1 MMRHALIANVAAL
14 GLGLAGALG
23 LAQSPVFAEE
33 KVAEAAGE
41 PQVVLPAITV
51 ATVATTLMKDR
62 VLTSGI
68 VGAVER
74 VQVQPLIEGQPIE
87 TLEVDIGDWVEKGQ
101 VLARLSK
108 LSLDLQE
115 SQFTASLASAR
126 ATIAQAEAQKVEA
139 EASAAEAQRVAE
151 RAGKLRAQGSATQAA
166 EDTATAN
173 AISAT
178 ARVTVAAQSLE
189 AARAQ
194 LAFTEAQLANL
205 KLQLDRTEI
214 RSPVAGE
221 VVERNALIGGIAT
234 AAGEAMFVIIEGGA
248 LEVRADLAEAD
259 LLKVAPGQKAEL
271 LFDGSRDPVSGSV
284 RLVEP
289 TIDLTTRQGRARI
302 TLDDPK
308 ALRSGMFV
316 TGEIIVAERETLAV
330 PITAVI
336 NTVDGD
342 RVMRSKD
349 GLVEAV
355 IVTTGIREGNL
366 VEIVVGL
373 AEGDR
378 VVKKA
383 GAFVRPGDRI
393 SEVPDATP
401 VN

>member
-1 MMRHALIANVAAL
+1 MPNMKILRGILLIVLLA
-14 GLGLAGALG
+14 GTGLASSLVM
-23 LAQSPVFAEE
+23 AQDTAAPAAEV
-33 KVAEAAGE
+33 K
-41 PQVVLPAITV
+41 VVLPAITV
-51 ATVATTLMKDR
+51 TTVSMTLLQDR
-62 VLTSGI
+62 ILASGLI
-68 VGAVER
+68 GPVER

-87 TLEVDIGDWVEKGQ
+87 TLEVDVGDWVEKGQ

-139 EASAAEAQRVAE
+139 EASAAEAQRVAD
-151 RAGKLRAQGSATQAA
+151 RASKLRAQGSATRAA
-166 EDTATAN
+166 EDTAVSN

-178 ARVTVAAQSLE
+178 ARGVVATQSLE

-194 LAFTEAQLANL
+194 LAYTEAQLANL

-234 AAGEAMFVIIEGGA
+234 AAGQAMFVIIEDGA

-259 LLKVAPGQKAEL
+259 ILKVEQGQKAEL
-271 LFDGSRDPVSGSV
+271 MFSGSITPLAGTV

-302 TLDDPK
+302 TLDDPDQ
-308 ALRSGMFV
+308 LRSGMFV
-316 TGEIIVAERETLAV
+316 TTEIIAAERSTLAV
-330 PITAVI
+330 PVTAVSA
-336 NTVDGD
+336 TDDGN
-342 RVMRSKD
+342 RVMRVKD

-355 IVTTGIREGNL
+355 IVTTGIRQGGMIEVLDGL
-366 VEIVVGL
+366 V
-373 AEGDR
+373 EGDR
-378 VVKKA
+378 VVRKA
-383 GAFVRPGDRI
+383 GAFVRPGDKI
-393 SEVPDATP
+393 AEILDDTP